1 VLSQSQLAQRVGV
14 AQAAISRIERD
25 QTHDPGVLIV
35 AAIALALGL
44 SLEDLLA
51 GHVSLPLPKR
61 CLLEE
66 RVARLEALLGVPP
79 L

>member
-1 VLSQSQLAQRVGV
+1 MLSQSQLAQRVGV